1 MDTLE
6 TDALYERLLKENP
19 GNLIY
24 LAEMLELARKLERG
38 RDEAREELS
47 DIRLNLGADAEGYT
61 LLHAVCAIQ
70 NERDEAREA
79 FKITYNERVKV
90 ELERDEARAELAEWK
105 DSALNARKEYDDE
118 HHCSC
123 VPILRKVLKDAERE
137 RDEWAAMCGRYKQER
152 DEARLDKRGG

>member
-1 MDTLE
+1 MDRAINTLQRLNMDTTE

-24 LAEMLELARKLERG
+24 LEEMLELARKLER
-38 RDEAREELS
+38 
-47 DIRLNLGADAEGYT
+47 
-61 LLHAVCAIQ
+61 
-70 NERDEAREA
+70 ERDEAREA

-123 VPILRKVLKDAERE
+123 VPILRKLLKDAERE

-152 DEARLDKRGG
+152 DEARALK